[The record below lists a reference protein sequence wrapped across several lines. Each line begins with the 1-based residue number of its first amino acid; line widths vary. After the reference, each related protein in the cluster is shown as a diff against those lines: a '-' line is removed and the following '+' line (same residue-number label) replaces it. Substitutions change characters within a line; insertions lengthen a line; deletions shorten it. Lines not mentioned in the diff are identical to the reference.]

1 VRHGGGR
8 LVAGFHPYPVDTIR
22 TIAWMKEQARQARAE
37 SRVIGLVPTM
47 GALHAGHLALIE
59 RARRECSPVI
69 ASIFVNPKQFGPN
82 EDFSKYPRAPDSDRK
97 MLEQAGV
104 DSLFAPEPSEIYP
117 SGFSTYVHVEG
128 LSERLEGRS
137 RPGHFR
143 GVTTVVMKLLQI
155 VQPNFAYFGR
165 KDAQQARIITQM
177 ARDLNLDSE
186 IVVCPIVREP
196 DGLALS
202 SRNAY
207 LSAEERKAA
216 TVLHRAL
223 EAARSELAAGV
234 RDALQLQGVLNRTLS
249 AERQAR
255 VDYAEIVDAE
265 SFEPVV
271 RVSKPAYVLLAVFIG
286 KTRLIDNLYIEPKS
300 RGSEELV
307 FHF

>member
-1 VRHGGGR
+1 
-8 LVAGFHPYPVDTIR
+8 
-22 TIAWMKEQARQARAE
+22 MKEQARQARAE
-37 SRVIGLVPTM
+37 NRIVGLVPTM
-47 GALHAGHLALIE
+47 GALHRGHLSLIE

-82 EDFSKYPRAPDSDRK
+82 EDFSKYPRTFESDSEKLQR
-97 MLEQAGV
+97 AGV
-104 DSLFAPEPSEIYP
+104 DFLFAPEPPEIYP
-117 SGFSTYVHVEG
+117 NGFSTYVNVDG

-165 KDAQQARIITQM
+165 KDAQQSRLVAQM
-177 ARDLNLDSE
+177 ARDLNLDTE
-186 IVVCPIVREP
+186 IVVCPPVREP

-202 SRNAY
+202 SRNIY
-207 LSAEERKAA
+207 LSAEEREAA
-216 TVLHRAL
+216 TVLYRAL
-223 EAARSELAAGV
+223 DAARSELAAGV
-234 RDALQLQGVLNRTLS
+234 RDALQLQAVLHRTLT
-249 AERQAR
+249 AERRAR
-255 VDYAEIVDAE
+255 VDYAEVVDAE

-271 RVSKPAYVLLAVFIG
+271 RVSRPCYVLLAVFIG

-300 RGSEELV
+300 PGSEELV

>member
-1 VRHGGGR
+1 
-8 LVAGFHPYPVDTIR
+8 
-22 TIAWMKEQARQARAE
+22 MKEQARQARAE

-47 GALHAGHLALIE
+47 GALHAGHLSLVE

-82 EDFSKYPRAPDSDRK
+82 EDFSKYPRTFESDSEK
-97 MLEQAGV
+97 LQYAGV
-104 DSLFAPEPSEIYP
+104 DFLFAPEPREIYP
-117 SGFSTYVHVEG
+117 DGFATYVNVDG
-128 LSERLEGRS
+128 LSEKLEGRS

-165 KDAQQARIITQM
+165 KDAQQSRLITQM
-177 ARDLNLDSE
+177 ARDLNLDTE
-186 IVVCPIVREP
+186 IVVCPPVREP

-202 SRNAY
+202 SRNVY
-207 LSAEERKAA
+207 LNSEERKAA

-223 EAARSELAAGV
+223 NAARSELAAGV
-234 RDALQLQGVLNRTLS
+234 RDVLQLQTVLHRVLG
-249 AERQAR
+249 AERHAR

-265 SFEPVV
+265 TFEPIV
-271 RVSKPAYVLLAVFIG
+271 RVNGSSYILLAVFIG
-286 KTRLIDNLYIEPKS
+286 KTRLIDNLYIEPKPA
-300 RGSEELV
+300 GSDELV

>member
-1 VRHGGGR
+1 
-8 LVAGFHPYPVDTIR
+8 
-22 TIAWMKEQARQARAE
+22 MKEQARQARAE
-37 SRVIGLVPTM
+37 SRIIGLVPTM
-47 GALHAGHLALIE
+47 GALHAGHVALIE

-82 EDFSKYPRAPDSDRK
+82 EDFSKYPRALDSDTK

-104 DSLFAPEPSEIYP
+104 DSLFAPEPLEIYP
-117 SGFSTYVHVEG
+117 NGFSTYVHVEG

-165 KDAQQARIITQM
+165 KDAQQARIIAQM
-177 ARDLNLDSE
+177 AGDLNLDSE

-223 EAARSELAAGV
+223 DAARSELAAGV

-255 VDYAEIVDAE
+255 VDYAEVVDAE

-300 RGSEELV
+300 PGLEELV

>member
-1 VRHGGGR
+1 
-8 LVAGFHPYPVDTIR
+8 
-22 TIAWMKEQARQARAE
+22 MKEYARQARAE
-37 SRVIGLVPTM
+37 NRIVGLVPTM
-47 GALHAGHLALIE
+47 GALHRGHLSLIE

-82 EDFSKYPRAPDSDRK
+82 EDFSKYPRTFESDSEKLQR
-97 MLEQAGV
+97 AGV
-104 DSLFAPEPSEIYP
+104 DSLFAPEPPEIYP
-117 SGFSTYVHVEG
+117 DGFSTYVSVDG

-165 KDAQQARIITQM
+165 KDAQQSRLIAQM
-177 ARDLNLDSE
+177 ARDLNLDTE
-186 IVVCPIVREP
+186 IVVCPPVREP

-202 SRNAY
+202 SRNIY
-207 LSAEERKAA
+207 LSAEEREAA
-216 TVLHRAL
+216 TVLYRAL
-223 EAARSELAAGV
+223 DAARSELAAGV
-234 RDALQLQGVLNRTLS
+234 RDALQLQGVLHRTLG
-249 AERQAR
+249 AERHAR

-271 RVSKPAYVLLAVFIG
+271 RVSKSSYVLLAVFIG
-286 KTRLIDNLYIEPKS
+286 KTRLIDNLYIDPKS
-300 RGSEELV
+300 PGSEELV

>member
-1 VRHGGGR
+1 
-8 LVAGFHPYPVDTIR
+8 LETIR

-37 SRVIGLVPTM
+37 SRIIGLVPTM
-47 GALHAGHLALIE
+47 GALHAGHLSLVE

-82 EDFSKYPRAPDSDRK
+82 EDFSKYPRTFESDSEK
-97 MLEQAGV
+97 LQNAGV
-104 DSLFAPEPSEIYP
+104 DFLFAPEPREIYP
-117 SGFSTYVHVEG
+117 DGFATYVYVDG

-165 KDAQQARIITQM
+165 KDAQQSRLITQM
-177 ARDLNLDSE
+177 SRDLNLDSE
-186 IVVCPIVREP
+186 IVVCPPVREP

-202 SRNAY
+202 SRNVY
-207 LSAEERKAA
+207 LNAEERQAA
-216 TVLHRAL
+216 TVLYRAL
-223 EAARSELAAGV
+223 DATRNELAAGV
-234 RDALQLQGVLNRTLS
+234 RDALQLQAVLQRTLA
-249 AERQAR
+249 AERSAR
-255 VDYAEIVDAE
+255 VDYAEIVDAQ
-265 SFEPVV
+265 SFEPIV
-271 RVSKPAYVLLAVFIG
+271 RVSKRSYILLAVFIG

-300 RGSEELV
+300 AGPDELV

>member
-1 VRHGGGR
+1 
-8 LVAGFHPYPVDTIR
+8 
-22 TIAWMKEQARQARAE
+22 MKEQARQARAE
-37 SRVIGLVPTM
+37 NRIVGLVPTM
-47 GALHAGHLALIE
+47 GALHRGHLSLIE

-82 EDFSKYPRAPDSDRK
+82 EDFSKYPRTFESDSEKLQR
-97 MLEQAGV
+97 AGV
-104 DSLFAPEPSEIYP
+104 DLLFAPEPPEIYP
-117 SGFSTYVHVEG
+117 DGFSTYVNVDG

-165 KDAQQARIITQM
+165 KDAQQSRLVAQM
-177 ARDLNLDSE
+177 ARDLNLDTE
-186 IVVCPIVREP
+186 IVVCPPVREP

-202 SRNAY
+202 SRNIY
-207 LSAEERKAA
+207 LSAEEREAA
-216 TVLHRAL
+216 TVLYRAL
-223 EAARSELAAGV
+223 DAARSELAAGV
-234 RDALQLQGVLNRTLS
+234 RDALRLQGVLHRTLG
-249 AERQAR
+249 AERHAR

-271 RVSKPAYVLLAVFIG
+271 RVSKSSYVLLAVFIG

-300 RGSEELV
+300 PGSEELV